1 MTPLRYRHAHVHSM
15 ASCADKQRA
24 FSGLFHTCA
33 SEWSVR
39 RKASDKRAENEGKHL
54 WLSLHPFR
62 LLLCALS
69 LSPALL
75 PLRVHASLCLLA
87 NGSQRERLIDMC
99 AAIASTSIH
108 TCRDVKETALYTC
121 THTRTHTQMT
131 VRHGIV
137 RDTPVTFCHDVW
149 LTEDGTFPFLQHV
162 LYDYKTMAMH
172 ESTGFCPYKECELGN
187 TILELFSEGSSFIV

>member
-1 MTPLRYRHAHVHSM
+1 MHSV

-62 LLLCALS
+62 LFLCALS
-69 LSPALL
+69 QSRPSAAPRSRL
-75 PLRVHASLCLLA
+75 PLPI
-87 NGSQRERLIDMC
+87 GKRLPEGTADWHVR
-99 AAIASTSIH
+99 SIH
-108 TCRDVKETALYTC
+108 TCRDLKETALYTC
-121 THTRTHTQMT
+121 THTQTHAQMT

-149 LTEDGTFPFLQHV
+149 LTEDGTFPFPQHV

-172 ESTGFCPYKECELGN
+172 ESTGFCPRKEFELGY
-187 TILELFSEGSSFIV
+187 TIIELFSEGLSFIV